1 MYFKQNLT
9 FIYKY
14 ATIQRR
20 VGALP
25 PLLPR
30 KRGLSIA
37 RPSCVTVVSLL
48 CDSWSTVV

>member
-25 PLLPR
+25 PSYR
-30 KRGLSIA
+30 ASA
-37 RPSCVTVVSLL
+37 DCVYRPPIL
-48 CDSWSTVV
+48 CDGCHAVV

>member
-14 ATIQRR
+14 ATIKRR

-25 PLLPR
+25 PPTAQAR
-30 KRGLSIA
+30 IVSIA